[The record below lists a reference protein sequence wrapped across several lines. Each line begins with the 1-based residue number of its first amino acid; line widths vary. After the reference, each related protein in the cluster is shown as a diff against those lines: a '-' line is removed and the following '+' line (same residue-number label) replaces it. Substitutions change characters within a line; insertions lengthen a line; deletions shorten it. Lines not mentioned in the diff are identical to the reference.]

1 MPSEMQ
7 NEQEAE
13 TDDLQLEKLSR
24 LRKKQATK
32 RMEQLIRLHADNM
45 ELTERQQHGDGTS
58 HMSQPATTVRN

>member
-7 NEQEAE
+7 PETE
-13 TDDLQLEKLSR
+13 TDDMQLEKLNR

-45 ELTERQQHGDGTS
+45 ELAERQVGDGS
-58 HMSQPATTVRN
+58 AQMSQQANTVRN